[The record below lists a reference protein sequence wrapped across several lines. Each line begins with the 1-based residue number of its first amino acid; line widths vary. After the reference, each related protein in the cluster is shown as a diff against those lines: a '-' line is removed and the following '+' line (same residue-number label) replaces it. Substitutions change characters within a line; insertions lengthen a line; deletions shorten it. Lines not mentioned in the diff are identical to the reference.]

1 MSQTLTGKSPDKLE
15 EKLASYKELEA
26 QRKLLEERLAKAEA
40 EKGSVNQRIY
50 EKVRNE
56 YARKLDDLRSQSDP
70 LRSEIEGFLQEAR
83 GELSGLDGEIRTLED
98 ELAEADF
105 RRRIGEYDEVR
116 YNEVKSRLKPALDGK
131 IRRKGDLS
139 VILQTG
145 PEKTPPGPAKETAP
159 ERAPTQ
165 SRGTVSARSV
175 KTPQAGRETERR
187 ASVSESSFEN
197 PQAWLDEFG
206 ELKSTDSPRR
216 ASAHETSAAS
226 AANGKSKTD
235 EGEADPLSALAD
247 PSDTDGTPK
256 AGAVGKEE
264 EEFAVGFP
272 NLIIKSGP
280 QSGKKIPLLPM
291 TMSIGREHDNNIEL
305 KDPEVA
311 RYHAR
316 IRHERGKYVLEDLEG
331 SGGLFLNEVATKKAA
346 LKNGDVIRLGGT
358 ELYIDF
364 E

>member
-40 EKGSVNQRIY
+40 EKGSVSQRIY
-50 EKVRNE
+50 EKVRND
-56 YARKLDDLRSQSDP
+56 YARKLDDLRSQSGP

-83 GELSGLDGEIRTLED
+83 GELSGLEGEIRTLED

-116 YNEVKSRLKPALDGK
+116 YNEVKSRLKPDLDFK
-131 IRRKGDLS
+131 MRRKADLS
-139 VILQTG
+139 VMLETG
-145 PEKTPPGPAKETAP
+145 PKKTPAGPAKETAP
-159 ERAPTQ
+159 DRPPVQ
-165 SRGTVSARSV
+165 SRETTGPHSV
-175 KTPQAGRETERR
+175 KTPPAGRETERR

-206 ELKSTDSPRR
+206 ELKSTDNRR
-216 ASAHETSAAS
+216 QAAARETTAAS
-226 AANGKSKTD
+226 GASKTD
-235 EGEADPLSALAD
+235 NGEADPLSALAD
-247 PSDTDGTPK
+247 PSDTEGTQQAR
-256 AGAVGKEE
+256 AGGKGEE
-264 EEFAVGFP
+264 DVAIGFP

-331 SGGLFLNEVATKKAA
+331 SGGLFLNGVASKKAA